1 MRILI
6 APLERFFLRWVPDA
20 FVVAILLSLLTF
32 GLAVTV
38 TGYGVTDTI
47 SSWGDGFWN
56 LLTFTNQITLT
67 LLLGFAL
74 ANTPAMRAVF
84 AKAATFVM
92 SPFAAYAAAC
102 FITGICAVFSWG
114 LSLIAAG
121 IVPRY
126 IGNSCRERGIPVH
139 YPLLVASSFSGFVV
153 WHQGLSSSI
162 GLAVATPGHF
172 LEEQIGIIPISA
184 TLFTPWNMISAAVVI
199 CILPFIMAML
209 RPKSDEPI
217 QELAP
222 DHFPEEPTVIPRDET
237 PTPSDRL
244 ENSRIVTI
252 AIIVAGLAYIAI
264 HFFERRL
271 GLTLNIFNFTFLIV
285 GLLMAGS
292 MKKYIDIIL
301 EGGRI
306 AVPFLLQYPFYA
318 GIAAV
323 MQDSGLANLVIEGFV
338 SISTPST
345 LPLLGFFSGGLVNI
359 FIPSGGGQWA
369 VQGPIMMSAAAEIGA
384 DLPRVAMGV
393 ALGDQWTNLIHPLT
407 LIPITALARVQPKE
421 IMSYCFMALMFTG
434 IMFTII
440 LLPV

>member
-1 MRILI
+1 MRIII

-32 GLAVTV
+32 ALAVTV
-38 TGYGVTDTI
+38 TGYGVGDTI
-47 SSWGDGFWN
+47 TSWGDGFWN

-74 ANTPAMRAVF
+74 ANTPVMRRGF
-84 AKAATFVM
+84 AKSATFVR
-92 SPFAAYAAAC
+92 SPFGAYATAC

-126 IGNSCRERGIPVH
+126 IGDSCRDRGIKVH

-162 GLAVATPGHF
+162 GLAINTPGHF
-172 LEEQIGIIPISA
+172 LEDQIGIIPTSQ

-199 CILPFIMAML
+199 CVLPFAMAML
-209 RPKSDEPI
+209 RPKGDEPI
-217 QELAP
+217 QELAA
-222 DHFPEEPTVIPRDET
+222 DHFPDEAKVDT
-237 PTPSDRL
+237 SDEAPTPSERL
-244 ENSRIVTI
+244 EGSRAITI
-252 AIIVAGLAYIAI
+252 AIIIAGLAYIWI
-264 HFFERRL
+264 HFIQRGA
-271 GLTLNIFNFTFLIV
+271 GLTLNIFNFSFLIV

-292 MKKYIDIIL
+292 MKRYIEIIL

-338 SISTPST
+338 SISTPAT
-345 LPLLGFFSGGLVNI
+345 LPLLGFFSGGLVNL

-369 VQGPIMMSAAAEIGA
+369 VQGPIMMSAATEIGA

-393 ALGDQWTNLIHPLT
+393 ALGDQWTNLVHPLT
-407 LIPITALARVQPKE
+407 LIPITALARIQPKE
-421 IMSYCFMALMFTG
+421 IMSYCFMALILTG
-434 IMFTII
+434 VMFTII
-440 LLPV
+440 LLPF